1 MECVDRAGTSR
12 LDTTVLELE
21 TVASHVPV
29 KAENKD
35 SDSASLYGMML
46 RSELLGCSGS
56 MPASPEKV
64 QHGSS
69 TGYQGNDGVNGTG
82 VRQGAIEVPNVELHR
97 AAEANMHY
105 GLLESP
111 MTHLGGAEGF
121 GAGGTGRR
129 SGGGNGDSA
138 MPGSSPRSA
147 GGGGYASISAPKSP
161 GSTTPTRKTLF
172 RYVTDSSD
180 AYGSVCKS
188 AFQQRS
194 IAFGGSNNDDSSF
207 SFDSGFSPHGRMP
220 RRINRTPFKVLD
232 APQLADD
239 FYLNL
244 VDWSSTNTLA
254 VGLGSC
260 VYLWSAC
267 TSKVTRLV
275 DLGED
280 MAVCSVSWSQRGHY
294 LSVGVDNGD
303 VQIWDAVKCRK
314 LRTMQG
320 HRQRVGCINWS
331 HHVMA
336 TGSRD
341 RNILMRDVRTP
352 SHFYAK
358 LSSHRS
364 EVCGL
369 KWSPDDRELAS
380 GGNDN
385 LLMVWQPGQASS
397 TDPVQRFVGHQAA
410 VTAIAW
416 SPHQHGLIA
425 SGGGTADR
433 CIKFWNTST
442 GAALQ
447 SVDTGSQVCNL
458 AWSKNVNEIVSTHG
472 TSKRR
477 TPIFRSL
484 LSSLCSTPTDR
495 VFAPFTTSLQGTH
508 RIRLWSGGRFC
519 IISRHPRACSLPNS
533 LASTTHDARLLQ
545 VPKHAKACHIDRTHA
560 QGSLPGVLTRWPDHR
575 DRGRGRDPPLLE
587 RVPGAKGPKWWR
599 GWRRLHDANS
609 DPMIVDTY
617 VTLFNDTIEQ
627 YVYIIL
633 PKPSPPTVA
642 IRQERRQHIIGSP
655 NHLQHVEL
663 SLV

>member
-1 MECVDRAGTSR
+1 MSVTRIALYQVGACLWPRVAGLISARFSTFSRWCLASSALVGALASSLPRPRRPSVSHVGASSGPRRRAGTSR

-29 KAENKD
+29 KAENKE

-64 QHGSS
+64 QHGST
-69 TGYQGNDGVNGTG
+69 TGYQGNDAANGTG
-82 VRQGAIEVPNVELHR
+82 GAGARQGAIEVPNVELHR

-111 MTHLGGAEGF
+111 MTHLGGAGGF
-121 GAGGTGRR
+121 GAGGSGRR
-129 SGGGNGDSA
+129 TGAGNGAGTGDGS
-138 MPGSSPRSA
+138 MPGTSPRSV
-147 GGGGYASISAPKSP
+147 GGGSGYASISAPKSP

-331 HHVMA
+331 HHVLA

-385 LLMVWQPGQASS
+385 LLMVWQPGQTSS
-397 TDPVQRFVGHQAA
+397 TEPVQRFVGHQAA
-410 VTAIAW
+410 VKAIAW

-472 TSKRR
+472 TSRHQ
-477 TPIFRSL
+477 TPSPLPALYAYWSVVCF
-484 LSSLCSTPTDR
+484 SSI
-495 VFAPFTTSLQGTH
+495 SLQDIH
-508 RIRLWSGGRFC
+508 RTRLWSGGT
-519 IISRHPRACSLPNS
+519 SALSLSLSLSPGRA
-533 LASTTHDARLLQ
+533 LARSPSHSDGPRLLQ
-545 VPKHAKACHIDRTHA
+545 VPKHAEAGDADGTHA
-560 QGSLPGVLTRWPDHR
+560 
-575 DRGRGRDPPLLE
+575 
-587 RVPGAKGPKWWR
+587 
-599 GWRRLHDANS
+599 
-609 DPMIVDTY
+609 
-617 VTLFNDTIEQ
+617 
-627 YVYIIL
+627 
-633 PKPSPPTVA
+633 
-642 IRQERRQHIIGSP
+642 
-655 NHLQHVEL
+655 
-663 SLV
+663 